1 MRKHIKRI
9 SILIL
14 SIALISTLTSNLNN
28 KNNEIVEIYKA
39 DQNEQYNDFYLEKGH
54 TLTLYKDNSYKIVDE
69 NGIIVNQE

>member
-14 SIALISTLTSNLNN
+14 AIALISTLTSNLNN
-28 KNNEIVEIYKA
+28 KHEIVEIYKA
-39 DQNEQYNDFYLEKGH
+39 AQNEQYNDFYLEKGH
-54 TLTLYKDNSYKIVDE
+54 TLTLYKDNSYKIVNE